1 MHHPRLGFILFIA
14 AMGLVLPIHSAQAQT
29 RIDSSFAFQTDPA
42 KRFALYVPSGYEAG
56 VANKALLA
64 FHPFHAV
71 WGNST
76 TWCNILTNFAEENNL
91 LMICPDGGPN
101 DLRVDDPIDLAF
113 TTALLD
119 SLRAWYTVDVDKTFI
134 LGFSWGGRATYTY
147 GLTNPDVFA
156 GFITIGSF
164 INGTAQVGPAL
175 LANSENKPFYI
186 MHGDSD
192 AIVNL
197 QTGFFP
203 IRDALVN
210 AGALVNSLILE
221 NVGHTIDFPNRDR
234 ILTDAFRWV
243 DSTSTALTSVGV
255 EDDIPVLIHQPGILS
270 PNYPNPFRHSTRITY
285 AVRQPGQVRIQ
296 VYNVVGQVIRTLIDE
311 RKTAGEYTLHWDGTD
326 DQGKGLPGGT
336 YFYTL
341 TVDHSPPVARSM
353 IVVP

>member
-1 MHHPRLGFILFIA
+1 MHHLRPGFILFIA
-14 AMGLVLPIHSAQAQT
+14 AMGLVLPIHSVQAQI

-42 KRFALYVPSGYEAG
+42 KKFALYVPSSYEAG
-56 VANKALLA
+56 VANKAVLA

-76 TWCNILTNFAEENNL
+76 TWCNILANFAEENNV
-91 LMICPDGGPN
+91 LMVCPDGGPN
-101 DLRVDDPIDLAF
+101 DLRVDDPIDIAF

-119 SLRAWYTVDVDKTFI
+119 SLRTWYTVDVDKTFI

-147 GLTNPDVFA
+147 GLANPDVFA

-164 INGTAQVGPAL
+164 INGTAQVGPHL

-192 AIVNL
+192 AVVNL

-203 IRDALVN
+203 IRDALIN
-210 AGALVNSLILE
+210 AGARVNSLVLE

-243 DSTSTALTSVGV
+243 DSTSTALTSVSV
-255 EDDIPVLIHQPGILS
+255 EDALPDLIHQPGILRA
-270 PNYPNPFRHSTRITY
+270 NYPNPFRHATRITY
-285 AVRQPGQVRIQ
+285 AVRQPGQIRIQ

-311 RKTAGEYTLHWDGTD
+311 TKAAGEYTLNWNGTD
-326 DQGKGLPGGT
+326 DLGKRIPGGT

-341 TVDHSPPVARSM
+341 TVDQSSLVARSM

>member
-14 AMGLVLPIHSAQAQT
+14 AMGLVLPIRSAQAQT

-42 KRFALYVPSGYEAG
+42 KKFALYVPSGYEAG
-56 VANKALLA
+56 VANKAILA
-64 FHPFHAV
+64 FHPLHPV

-76 TWCNILTNFAEENNL
+76 TWCDILTNFAEENNL
-91 LMICPDGGPN
+91 LMICPDGGA
-101 DLRVDDPIDLAF
+101 DARVDDPIDLAF

-119 SLRAWYTVDVDKTFI
+119 SLRAWHTVDVDKTFI
-134 LGFSWGGRATYTY
+134 LGFSWGARAAYTY
-147 GLTNPDVFA
+147 GLANSDVFA
-156 GFITIGSF
+156 GFITIGAF
-164 INGTAQVGPAL
+164 INGIVQVSEYLPEKAQ
-175 LANSENKPFYI
+175 NKPFYI
-186 MHGDSD
+186 MHGDQD
-192 AIVNL
+192 LVANIQV
-197 QTGFFP
+197 GFFP
-203 IRDALVN
+203 IRDALID
-210 AGALVNSLILE
+210 AGAVVNSLILE
-221 NVGHTIDFPNRDR
+221 GVGHTIDFPNRDQ
-234 ILTDAFRWV
+234 ILTDAFLWV

-326 DQGKGLPGGT
+326 GQGKGLPGGV

-341 TVDHSPPVARSM
+341 TVDQSPPVARSM

>member
-1 MHHPRLGFILFIA
+1 MVQPRLGFVLFIA
-14 AMGLVLPIHSAQAQT
+14 AMGLVLPIRSAQAQT

-42 KRFALYVPSGYEAG
+42 KKFALYVPSGYEAG
-56 VANKALLA
+56 VANKAILA
-64 FHPFHAV
+64 FHPLHPV

-76 TWCNILTNFAEENNL
+76 TWCDILTNFAEENNL
-91 LMICPDGGPN
+91 LMICPDGGA
-101 DLRVDDPIDLAF
+101 DARVDDPIDLAF

-119 SLRAWYTVDVDKTFI
+119 SLRAWHTVDVDKTFI
-134 LGFSWGGRATYTY
+134 LGFSWGARAAYTY
-147 GLTNPDVFA
+147 GLANSDVFA
-156 GFITIGSF
+156 GFITIGAF
-164 INGTAQVGPAL
+164 INGTAGVGPVF

-186 MHGDSD
+186 MHGDQD
-192 AIVNL
+192 LVANIQV
-197 QTGFFP
+197 GFFP
-203 IRDALVN
+203 IRDALID
-210 AGALVNSLILE
+210 AGAVVNSLILE
-221 NVGHTIDFPNRDR
+221 GVGHTIDFPNRDQ
-234 ILTDAFRWV
+234 ILTDAFLWV

-296 VYNVVGQVIRTLIDE
+296 VYNVVGQVIRTIIDE

-326 DQGKGLPGGT
+326 GQGKGLPGGA

-341 TVDHSPPVARSM
+341 TVDQSPPVARSM

>member
-1 MHHPRLGFILFIA
+1 MHHARLGFILFIA
-14 AMGLVLPIHSAQAQT
+14 VMGLLLPIRSVQAQT
-29 RIDSSFAFQTDPA
+29 RIDSSFAFQADPA
-42 KRFALYVPSGYEAG
+42 KKFALYVPSEYEAG

-64 FHPFHAV
+64 FHPFHQV

-76 TWCNILTNFAEENNL
+76 TWCDILTDFAEENNL

-101 DLRVDDPIDLAF
+101 DLRVDDAIDLAF

-119 SLRAWYTVDVDKTFI
+119 SLKTWYTVDVDKTFI

-147 GLTNPDVFA
+147 GLANPDVFA

-164 INGTAQVGPAL
+164 INGTTQVGPAL
-175 LANSENKPFYI
+175 LANAENKPFYI

-192 AIVNL
+192 GTVNL

-203 IRDALVN
+203 IRDALVD
-210 AGALVNSLILE
+210 AGAVVNSLILE
-221 NVGHTIDFPNRDR
+221 NVGHTINFHNRDQ

-255 EDDIPVLIHQPGILS
+255 EDDIPVLIQQPGNLS
-270 PNYPNPFRHSTRITY
+270 PNYPNPFKHSTRIIY
-285 AVRQPGQVRIQ
+285 SVHKSGQVRIQ
-296 VYNVVGQVIRTLIDE
+296 VYNVLGQVIRTLIDE
-311 RKTAGEYTLHWDGTD
+311 RKTAGEYTLHWNGRDSHGNR
-326 DQGKGLPGGT
+326 LPGGA

-341 TVDHSPPVARSM
+341 TVDQSPRVTRSM
-353 IVVP
+353 TVMP